1 MGGVEIALDTA
12 PRSVPLARRWLA
24 EVLGPASRYDT
35 DVARL
40 LLSEVV
46 TSAMLQAR
54 SGLVV
59 RVEDSGVRLRV
70 EVASAR
76 STRDARSS
84 PAAPGSDLHVVDLL
98 AAASGTCGDGDDR
111 PGTTTWFELLPVD
124 ARRASQVS
132 SGVGA

>member
-24 EVLGPASRYDT
+24 DVLGPASRYDA

-54 SGLVV
+54 TGLVV
-59 RVEDSGVRLRV
+59 RVEDSGTRLRV
-70 EVASAR
+70 EVTTVGSP
-76 STRDARSS
+76 SDTRPTRAS
-84 PAAPGSDLHVVDLL
+84 PATGQHVVELL
-98 AAASGTCGDGDDR
+98 AAGWGTQREAGRG
-111 PGTTTWFELLPVD
+111 GTTTWFELLPVT
-124 ARRASQVS
+124 ARPGDRLQHD
-132 SGVGA
+132 VGA